1 MNVLVMSLQDM
12 FETETLTTSDDRT
25 EKRAGNRVNGIHMS
39 DKIRFLYNTNIDSEH
54 YEENMKINLR

>member
-1 MNVLVMSLQDM
+1 M

-39 DKIRFLYNTNIDSEH
+39 DKIRFLYNTNIDSEY